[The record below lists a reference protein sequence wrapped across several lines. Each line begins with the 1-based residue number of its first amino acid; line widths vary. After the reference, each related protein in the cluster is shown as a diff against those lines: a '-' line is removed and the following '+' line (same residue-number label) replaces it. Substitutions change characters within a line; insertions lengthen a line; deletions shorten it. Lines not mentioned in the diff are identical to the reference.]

1 VSKKADDYRAAAT
14 QMLAVGNS
22 MSVSMAHA
30 IQILALD
37 TDVAELRA
45 RLDALEAPGL
55 SDQEDEAPVNLFAD
69 GEPGATH
76 HGTHRWTA
84 EDHERGKRN
93 AEILKAKGLL

>member
-1 VSKKADDYRAAAT
+1 MSKKADDYRATA
-14 QMLAVGNS
+14 QRMLEAGNQT
-22 MSVSMAHA
+22 SVNLALA